1 MYTYYLLALVFGKD
15 TKKRQKYLWWGK
27 YMTQLQ
33 MGQFISM
40 MVQSVYCYYF
50 VPDFPKQD
58 IIPCLALTM
67 SC

>member
-50 VPDFPKQD
+50 VPNFPK
-58 IIPCLALTM
+58 
-67 SC
+67 